1 MKASTG
7 FLLRHR
13 KATIVVFAV
22 LVAISCVLF
31 FAIQVNYDLAKYLPD
46 SSMTRRAIDEMEQS
60 FGYEGTVQ
68 VMVEGV
74 SVAQALDA
82 KARMEA
88 VEGVKSVLWL
98 SDVAD
103 LTQPLE
109 ALDPDTLAAY
119 YKDGAALFSL
129 TFDAFDYAPST
140 GTAIEAIRELDIEN
154 MYIAGAAEESRN
166 MKATLSRE
174 IGQVLLIIVPICL
187 LILFLTTDT
196 WIEPPLYLLVL
207 LVSILLNMGTNAFFQ
222 DVSFITHAMATVLQ
236 LAISLDYSLFLFH
249 RYLEERDRGKEAW
262 EAVVAASAK
271 SLRSILSSALTTV
284 AGFLALVFMQYSI
297 GRDIGLVLAKG
308 IMLSLI
314 TVMTLMP
321 VLIYLLRNVIEKT
334 RHRHFMP
341 SFAKLGRA
349 AMKIRWPLIILLVVV
364 SIPAFLGQSSNEFLY
379 GDNAGSAQ
387 GDTLAD
393 RSAIQARFGVYNPV
407 VLLVPV
413 GDVAQ
418 EAALSEGLAALPG
431 VSGVQALVTLA
442 DPALPRDMLPDSIR
456 GQFESARYSRMIIN
470 LAQDGENE
478 ATTQAVR
485 DLYEVAEA
493 NYPGEW
499 LAAGTATSYQDIRQ
513 SVEVD
518 NSRVQLVSILAVAL
532 IVLVAFRSITI
543 PILLVLIIECAI
555 WINMAASYFSG
566 SPLVY
571 IGYLIISSI
580 QLGATIDYAILMTTR
595 YMESRRTRP
604 PKEAAIAALSKAGPS
619 VVVSALVLS
628 VAGFCEALLSSVP
641 SISEIGLLLG
651 RGALLS
657 GLLVLVVLPPLLAM
671 TDPLIRLGTLKA
683 KGEKK

>member
-1 MKASTG
+1 MKTITG

-13 KATIVVFAV
+13 KATVVVFAV
-22 LVAISCVLF
+22 LTAISCVLF
-31 FAIQVNYDLAKYLPD
+31 FATQVNYDLAKYLPD

-60 FGYEGTVQ
+60 FGYEGSAQ

-74 SVAQALDA
+74 SVAQALDI
-82 KARMEA
+82 KARLEA

-98 SDVAD
+98 SDTVD

-109 ALDPDTLAAY
+109 ALDPDAVSTY
-119 YKDGAALFSL
+119 YKDSAALFTV

-140 GTAIEAIRELDIEN
+140 GEAIEAIRALDIEN
-154 MYIAGAAEESRN
+154 MYIAGTAEESRN
-166 MKATLSRE
+166 MKATLSHE

-196 WIEPPLYLLVL
+196 WMEPPLYLLVL
-207 LVSILLNMGTNAFFQ
+207 LVSIVINMGTNAFFS
-222 DVSFITHAMATVLQ
+222 DVSFITHAMAAVLQ

-262 EAVVAASAK
+262 HAIVSASSK

-308 IMLSLI
+308 IILSLVS
-314 TVMTLMP
+314 VMTLMP

-334 RHRHFMP
+334 RHRRFIP

-349 AMKIRWPLIILLVVV
+349 AMKIRWPLIALLAIIAV
-364 SIPAFLGQSSNEFLY
+364 PAFLGQANNTFLY

-387 GDTLAD
+387 GATTAD
-393 RSAIQARFGVYNPV
+393 REAIQARFGVHNPI
-407 VLLVPV
+407 VLLVPI
-413 GDVAQ
+413 GDVAK
-418 EAALSEGLAALPG
+418 ETALSETLASLPG

-442 DPALPRDMLPDSIR
+442 DPALPRELLPDSIR
-456 GQFESARYSRMIIN
+456 NQFESERYSRIIAN
-470 LAQDGENE
+470 LAQEGENE
-478 ATTQAVR
+478 ATTQAVN
-485 DLYEVAEA
+485 DIYEAAETY
-493 NYPGEW
+493 YPDGW

-513 SVEVD
+513 SVERD
-518 NSRVQLVSILAVAL
+518 NLRVQMVSILAVAL
-532 IVLVAFRSITI
+532 IVLMAFRSFTI

-555 WINMAASYFSG
+555 WINMAATYFSG
-566 SPLVY
+566 SPLIY

-580 QLGATIDYAILMTTR
+580 QLGATIDYAILMCNR

-604 PKEAAIAALSKAGPS
+604 PKEAAIDALTKAGPS

-628 VAGFCEALLSSVP
+628 AAGFCEALLSSVP

-671 TDPLIRLGTLKA
+671 TDPLIRLGTLKS
-683 KGEKK
+683 KGEEK